1 MSSTHTPGD
10 ETPDDDE
17 IFPFI
22 VDADTDRGQ
31 HIFCQNLLVNL
42 FEPGISPC
50 KTEFPDVKIK
60 RQIIDHYLKDICNI
74 TQQYG
79 IYSIEFTSPNHN
91 NRTYTI
97 QTDDLDLEFSK
108 VFSEYIKSIQYHNSQ
123 RANSIFTNEVF
134 AIIYSYISILEN
146 EIPLTN
152 VSPTETSK
160 HLKVRHE
167 ITLLSSYLNIIKE
180 NFTKDDVSQHT
191 KHDLQK
197 ILAWFIIDYFTHNID
212 LIAQARKNFRP
223 QNSNDDTAITEQS
236 DYVWDPEWSHP
247 AFISFPQ
254 SISSQAIGTIS
265 YIRDYVRVIPLTI
278 DATPLNYN
286 TFLPDTQNN
295 SLNSTVIHN
304 ENLNGTRNLTQQD
317 IQTPSHFINEEIVH
331 TTTTQQSIS
340 PIRPNLTTPRNTNPS
355 QTQVT
360 LQSTVKP
367 SVAPKY
373 SHMDYQTYRP
383 MTIPSKTRKTFTRN
397 NFADHN
403 YNYTHPSKTNYQ
415 PQRNFNQ
422 YTKPRNWDNPT
433 AQYNSKNFQPN
444 PPQDRS
450 ENYPFFQQ
458 NKNKKQTSYQMDYL
472 SSDDDF
478 LQPDIFAPNTQEYR
492 RQGIQ
497 KTRANY
503 RNLSPQPI
511 DAQHQQPIQQQNPIN
526 TQSFQPIQQ
535 QNPMTAHS
543 YQASQMQNEI
553 PLPYY
558 LQQHEITRNQL
569 SNFSQMPNAAESLQ
583 MTMNPYLMGGSS
595 ITSNKPLMVFTGTD
609 PEYSVED
616 YLNAVT
622 ANLILNIG
630 PEPINTPLH
639 QNWIH
644 RRTALIQTTLDGAAQ
659 KWFSVLPLEIKSN
672 WKRFT
677 QEFSKMFD
685 SERNKQQQRVL
696 CNEIRRLPNE
706 TIKQIAVRIETLVRK
721 AYSLNTH
728 DYKNTKMTEILMMT
742 LTPQLRKIAI
752 KKRASHP
759 SSIREPDLDFRKLVD
774 KLEQAEI
781 TMKLEETENLKLQY
795 VNRIETTPTNINNIQ
810 ESETDL
816 VEKITEILNIYE
828 KNPNFKGK
836 PSFKKWCNYCQR
848 YGHSISECKQKQQ
861 DSQNKPQKY
870 KEPNKSFYQYMKKD
884 QNLPNKT
891 VHSNNSSGKPLPNN
905 TNYTRNQSPYNS
917 SYRGRSPERRNTYNS
932 SQNHYNRPN
941 SRNNYSR
948 SNSNTQRF
956 VSRSNS
962 QSRNNYYPNN
972 QSRNSSYN
980 RNRNYSYN
988 RNRSYSNNRNQ
999 NYPNNRSRNNSY
1011 NRSNYNRPNNNYQ
1024 NRSRNNSQ
1032 NRHPSYNNRYR
1043 NYSQSPHRNNNNYN
1057 NSNNRHRSS
1066 TPKHQRQINQVQAN
1080 PETTSD
1086 PPGIDNTVTDT
1097 LQLNQINCT
1106 SSDSESDTENTLS
1119 INMIKVENDYESVI
1133 YEQPFPSHIY
1143 ENQSEFLQNYYT
1155 TPINSTPTTQETNEI
1170 NTTDQTNKNTK
1181 TKCLNTNHIYQ
1192 NIQKEQPKEKIWT
1205 IPFLL
1210 ESPRNKEFQP
1220 PDLEIDFLIDSGAE
1234 SNIINIPTW
1243 NEIKTLHPKLT
1254 PLDTSSKLATAQGS
1268 TLINYGKIQLF
1279 LLPTRTMEQSKIL
1292 NKPFK
1297 QIFHITDIKYNI
1309 IGIPFISKYIP
1320 TINILNSKIL
1330 IKDKY
1335 TKTKETSLTFFQRLN
1350 KQPPF
1355 FSKFYPIYNQQRKH
1369 LKPLSGNIY
1378 NFSIKQVHQYDKE
1391 QNKQKFYMSDFEFKP
1406 IHKFFKITISSI
1418 KYLKNSNSDI
1428 ISLHVY
1434 NNTPYQVTLPLGL
1447 LGYCET
1453 NATIS
1458 PIHEKAYRVNNI
1470 LQLLDICQST
1480 ILNEEL
1486 SINNIISNENRNTD
1500 YFTKTPYFK
1509 PTFNISNYT
1518 EKQQKFLTMFNF
1530 QHSQITQDEFEKLAK
1545 QLIKYSSV
1553 YATSKFDVG
1562 KISSSLHLP
1571 LKPDAVFKK
1580 QRASK
1585 VPIHLH
1591 DKVNRLLD
1599 ILEQYNII
1607 SPVNKEEQPKG
1618 NTFINP
1624 VIILAK
1630 GESLKIVLDARYLN
1644 SLIDESKCNWP
1655 IEPIQVIL
1663 TKINGKYFTNADMNS
1678 AYNQMPL
1685 DEQSRRL
1692 TQFVIGNQQYEFNRL
1707 FYGISIGPAAFS
1719 AFMSK
1724 IFRPLIL
1731 KKNAITYLDDVFMQS
1746 QTKDEMF
1753 KVLEKY
1759 HQILQNENL
1768 KAAPDKSH
1776 FFLTRV
1782 KFLGHN
1788 IERKTITPLKSR
1800 IDAIQ
1805 KLQPPTNKKK
1815 IQEFLGMLNFLS
1827 KYVYKMQLYLRP
1839 FYNILRQQN
1848 NFEWNTENQARFEEI
1863 KKLLTEQISNTI
1875 PDPDQPFY
1883 AMCDASNFGIGAALL
1898 QSHNG
1903 TNKMNLI
1910 SANSRLF
1917 TQAELRLS
1925 TLMRECTAIIYT
1937 LTEYEFLILGS
1948 KHPTVLFTDHKPI
1961 IFLFTQKSNPNH
1973 RVYRFQLILMKFP
1986 NLHIVWTA
1994 GKNLALPDT
2003 LSRNTP
2009 PELLTRK
2016 TTVEIPKN
2024 IKFYLAENETSP
2036 RLECKYAVKTDIEQS
2051 QINNLQHFPLYLDC
2065 QNNHYEVDLLGTS
2078 TFKPI
2083 PYSQW
2088 IKNNT
2093 QQKRTKQHLPKKD
2106 HFPLIEKEDLTDKIN
2121 LSGPQTNDSKYTIN
2135 QVFDLHDPLD
2145 TIPLSKLEIENIF
2158 LPPTETIT
2166 ISTLKQYQNLD
2177 PVIRQLKSW
2186 HKYKTKPIKA
2196 DSTILGNKTLLRYFR
2211 KFNNT
2216 TINENTDLLEYNL
2229 NESTVPCLPISMILI
2244 AFNIS
2249 HTQNI
2254 KGHSGSEKTY
2264 SNFIQNFYFPNA
2276 PIWIKVLCNDCIV
2289 CQLNKPY
2296 PNQKQIAQKQDF
2308 KGQSL
2313 YFNHRISFDTK
2324 GPISPSSEGNSYIMV
2339 IVDAFTHYVALN
2351 PVPHCNAYYAYTT
2364 LYEHWIAK
2372 FGLPEI
2378 LVTDNGT
2385 EFINNEIITLCHLYN
2400 IKHKPRTSHAPWT
2413 NGLVEGMNR
2422 SLQEYLRCI
2431 INGNDTKYTEWS
2443 ADVKLFPLAY
2453 NSQITT
2459 TLGMSPYEMVF
2470 NQKPRKPIMFTAN
2483 SHKNAQG
2490 YCQPN
2495 KDSICYNLPLHTH
2508 DEDHFHHPQILKLA
2522 SGTHTEWILNRD
2534 KKHNEIYQKITKKLL
2549 QRQNINDQINSR
2561 FTPAS
2566 DLKIG
2571 TFVLIPN
2578 FNTQKGISKK
2588 LQPLRKGP
2596 YQIIAKPTDVTYKIT
2611 DSDKKEIV
2619 QHRNN
2624 LLPYYPKEYA
2634 LRELTQLYSFTG
2646 LKIIQNEP
2654 HLKNTEQNDNPT
2666 ENQNTKPTATKNN
2679 TQNHKEPPKPRK
2691 NRKMTEQIIPQ
2702 EEIDKSEHR
2711 KATRLRNQPRKNYK
2725 MFIPQSKIL
2734 KKVEFKK

>member
-1 MSSTHTPGD
+1 MSSTHTPG
-10 ETPDDDE
+10 EESPDDDD

-22 VDADTDRGQ
+22 VDATTDRGQ
-31 HIFCQNLLVNL
+31 HIFCKNLLLNL

-60 RQIIDHYLKDICNI
+60 RQIIDHYLKDICNL

-79 IYSIEFTSPNHN
+79 IYSIEFSSPNQNHSK
-91 NRTYTI
+91 YII

-108 VFSEYIKSIQYHNSQ
+108 IFSEYIKSIQYHNSQ

-146 EIPLTN
+146 EIQIPN

-160 HLKVRHE
+160 HIRVRHE
-167 ITLLSSYLNIIKE
+167 ITLLSSFLNIIKE
-180 NFTKDDVSQHT
+180 NFTKDEVSQHT

-212 LIAQARKNFRP
+212 LISQARKNFRP

-247 AFISFPQ
+247 AFINFPQ
-254 SISSQAIGTIS
+254 SISSQAISTIS
-265 YIRDYVRVIPLTI
+265 YVRDYVRVIPLTI

-286 TFLPDTQNN
+286 TFLPDMQNN

-340 PIRPNLTTPRNTNPS
+340 PIRPNLTTPRNTNSS

-383 MTIPSKTRKTFTRN
+383 MTIPPKTRKTFTRN

-415 PQRNFNQ
+415 PRKNFSN
-422 YTKPRNWDNPT
+422 YTRSRNWDNPM
-433 AQYNSKNFQPN
+433 APPNSVNFQTN
-444 PPQDRS
+444 LHPPQDRS

-478 LQPDIFAPNTQEYR
+478 LQPDIFTPYNQEYR
-492 RQGIQ
+492 GQGIQ
-497 KTRANY
+497 KPHTY
-503 RNLSPQPI
+503 HRNFSPQPI
-511 DAQHQQPIQQQNPIN
+511 DTQIQQPIQQQNPN
-526 TQSFQPIQQ
+526 NKSFQPIQQ
-535 QNPMTAHS
+535 QNPMIANS
-543 YQASQMQNEI
+543 YQPAQMQNEI

-659 KWFSVLPLEIKSN
+659 KWFSVLPIEIKSN

-706 TIKQIAVRIETLVRK
+706 TIKQLAVRIETLVRK

-795 VNRIETTPTNINNIQ
+795 VNRIETASTNINNIQ
-810 ESETDL
+810 ESDTDL

-828 KNPNFKGK
+828 KHPNFKGK
-836 PSFKKWCNYCQR
+836 PSFKKWCNYCRR
-848 YGHSISECKQKQQ
+848 YGHSISECRQKQQ
-861 DSQNKPQKY
+861 DNQNKPQKY

-891 VHSNNSSGKPLPNN
+891 VYSNNSSGKPLPNN

-917 SYRGRSPERRNTYNS
+917 SYRGRSPERRNTHNS

-948 SNSNTQRF
+948 SHSNTQRF

-980 RNRNYSYN
+980 RNRNYSNN

-999 NYPNNRSRNNSY
+999 NYPNNQSRNNSY

-1032 NRHPSYNNRYR
+1032 NRHSSYNNRYR

-1066 TPKHQRQINQVQAN
+1066 TPKHQRHINQVQSN

-1086 PPGIDNTVTDT
+1086 PPGIDDTVTDT
-1097 LQLNQINCT
+1097 LQLNQINCG
-1106 SSDSESDTENTLS
+1106 SSDSESDAENTLS
-1119 INMIKVENDYESVI
+1119 INMIKVENDYEPVI
-1133 YEQPFPSHIY
+1133 YEEPFSSHIY
-1143 ENQSEFLQNYYT
+1143 ENQSELLHNYYIE
-1155 TPINSTPTTQETNEI
+1155 PVHSTPTTQKTNEI
-1170 NTTDQTNKNTK
+1170 NTTNQPNEKEK

-1210 ESPRNKEFQP
+1210 ESPKSKEFQP

-1254 PLDTSSKLATAQGS
+1254 PLETSSKLATAQGS

-1279 LLPTRTMEQSKIL
+1279 LLPTRTMEQNKIL
-1292 NKPFK
+1292 TKPFK
-1297 QIFHITDIKYNI
+1297 QIFHITDIKHNI

-1335 TKTKETSLTFFQRLN
+1335 TKTKDTSLTFFQRLN

-1378 NFSIKQVHQYDKE
+1378 NFSIKQVHQYDKK

-1453 NATIS
+1453 NATIL
-1458 PIHEKAYRVNNI
+1458 PIHEKAYRVKNI

-1518 EKQQKFLTMFNF
+1518 ENQQKFLTMFNF

-1663 TKINGKYFTNADMNS
+1663 TKINGKYFTTADMNS

-1746 QTKDEMF
+1746 QTKEEMF
-1753 KVLEKY
+1753 NVLEQY

-1776 FFLTRV
+1776 FFLTKV

-1848 NFEWNTENQARFEEI
+1848 NFEWNIEHQARFEEI

-1875 PDPDQPFY
+1875 PDSNQPFY

-1898 QSHNG
+1898 QSHNS

-1986 NLHIVWTA
+1986 KLTYSLDRRK
-1994 GKNLALPDT
+1994 KNLALPDT

-2016 TTVEIPKN
+2016 
-2024 IKFYLAENETSP
+2024 
-2036 RLECKYAVKTDIEQS
+2036 
-2051 QINNLQHFPLYLDC
+2051 
-2065 QNNHYEVDLLGTS
+2065 NHS
-2078 TFKPI
+2078 
-2083 PYSQW
+2083 
-2088 IKNNT
+2088 
-2093 QQKRTKQHLPKKD
+2093 
-2106 HFPLIEKEDLTDKIN
+2106 
-2121 LSGPQTNDSKYTIN
+2121 
-2135 QVFDLHDPLD
+2135 
-2145 TIPLSKLEIENIF
+2145 
-2158 LPPTETIT
+2158 
-2166 ISTLKQYQNLD
+2166 
-2177 PVIRQLKSW
+2177 
-2186 HKYKTKPIKA
+2186 
-2196 DSTILGNKTLLRYFR
+2196 
-2211 KFNNT
+2211 
-2216 TINENTDLLEYNL
+2216 
-2229 NESTVPCLPISMILI
+2229 
-2244 AFNIS
+2244 
-2249 HTQNI
+2249 
-2254 KGHSGSEKTY
+2254 
-2264 SNFIQNFYFPNA
+2264 
-2276 PIWIKVLCNDCIV
+2276 
-2289 CQLNKPY
+2289 
-2296 PNQKQIAQKQDF
+2296 
-2308 KGQSL
+2308 
-2313 YFNHRISFDTK
+2313 
-2324 GPISPSSEGNSYIMV
+2324 
-2339 IVDAFTHYVALN
+2339 
-2351 PVPHCNAYYAYTT
+2351 
-2364 LYEHWIAK
+2364 
-2372 FGLPEI
+2372 
-2378 LVTDNGT
+2378 
-2385 EFINNEIITLCHLYN
+2385 
-2400 IKHKPRTSHAPWT
+2400 
-2413 NGLVEGMNR
+2413 
-2422 SLQEYLRCI
+2422 
-2431 INGNDTKYTEWS
+2431 
-2443 ADVKLFPLAY
+2443 
-2453 NSQITT
+2453 
-2459 TLGMSPYEMVF
+2459 
-2470 NQKPRKPIMFTAN
+2470 
-2483 SHKNAQG
+2483 
-2490 YCQPN
+2490 
-2495 KDSICYNLPLHTH
+2495 
-2508 DEDHFHHPQILKLA
+2508 
-2522 SGTHTEWILNRD
+2522 
-2534 KKHNEIYQKITKKLL
+2534 
-2549 QRQNINDQINSR
+2549 
-2561 FTPAS
+2561 
-2566 DLKIG
+2566 
-2571 TFVLIPN
+2571 
-2578 FNTQKGISKK
+2578 
-2588 LQPLRKGP
+2588 
-2596 YQIIAKPTDVTYKIT
+2596 
-2611 DSDKKEIV
+2611 
-2619 QHRNN
+2619 
-2624 LLPYYPKEYA
+2624 
-2634 LRELTQLYSFTG
+2634 
-2646 LKIIQNEP
+2646 
-2654 HLKNTEQNDNPT
+2654 
-2666 ENQNTKPTATKNN
+2666 
-2679 TQNHKEPPKPRK
+2679 
-2691 NRKMTEQIIPQ
+2691 
-2702 EEIDKSEHR
+2702 
-2711 KATRLRNQPRKNYK
+2711 
-2725 MFIPQSKIL
+2725 
-2734 KKVEFKK
+2734 

>member
-1 MSSTHTPGD
+1 MSSSHTPG
-10 ETPDDDE
+10 EESPDDDD

-22 VDADTDRGQ
+22 VDATTDRGQ
-31 HIFCQNLLVNL
+31 HIFCKNLLLNL

-60 RQIIDHYLKDICNI
+60 RQIIDHYLKDICNL

-79 IYSIEFTSPNHN
+79 IYSIEFSSPNQNHSK
-91 NRTYTI
+91 YII

-134 AIIYSYISILEN
+134 AIIYSYISILQN
-146 EIPLTN
+146 EIQIPN

-160 HLKVRHE
+160 HIRVRHE
-167 ITLLSSYLNIIKE
+167 ITLLSTFLNIIKE
-180 NFTKDDVSQHT
+180 NFTKDEVSQHT

-212 LIAQARKNFRP
+212 LISQARKNFRP

-247 AFISFPQ
+247 AFINFPQ
-254 SISSQAIGTIS
+254 SISSQAISTIS
-265 YIRDYVRVIPLTI
+265 YVRDYVRVIPLTI

-286 TFLPDTQNN
+286 TFLPDMQNN

-340 PIRPNLTTPRNTNPS
+340 PIRPNLTTPRNTNSS

-383 MTIPSKTRKTFTRN
+383 MTIPPKTRKTFTRN

-415 PQRNFNQ
+415 PRKNFSN
-422 YTKPRNWDNPT
+422 YTRSRNWDNPM
-433 AQYNSKNFQPN
+433 APPNSVNFQTN
-444 PPQDRS
+444 LHPPQDRS

-478 LQPDIFAPNTQEYR
+478 LQPDIFTPYNQEYR
-492 RQGIQ
+492 GQGIQ
-497 KTRANY
+497 KPHTYHRIF
-503 RNLSPQPI
+503 SPQPI
-511 DAQHQQPIQQQNPIN
+511 DTQIQQPIQQQNPIN
-526 TQSFQPIQQ
+526 KSFQPIQQ
-535 QNPMTAHS
+535 QNPMIANS
-543 YQASQMQNEI
+543 YQPAQMQNEI

-659 KWFSVLPLEIKSN
+659 KWFSVLPIEIKSN

-706 TIKQIAVRIETLVRK
+706 TIKQLAVRIETLVRK

-795 VNRIETTPTNINNIQ
+795 VNRIETASTNINNIQ
-810 ESETDL
+810 ESDTDL

-828 KNPNFKGK
+828 KHPNFKGK
-836 PSFKKWCNYCQR
+836 PSFKKWCNYCRR
-848 YGHSISECKQKQQ
+848 YGHSISECRQKQQ
-861 DSQNKPQKY
+861 DNQNKPQKY

-891 VHSNNSSGKPLPNN
+891 VYSNNSSGKPLPNN

-917 SYRGRSPERRNTYNS
+917 SYRGRSPERRNTHNS

-948 SNSNTQRF
+948 SHSNTQRF

-962 QSRNNYYPNN
+962 QSRNDYYPNN

-980 RNRNYSYN
+980 RNRNYSNN

-999 NYPNNRSRNNSY
+999 NYPNNQSRNNSY

-1032 NRHPSYNNRYR
+1032 NRHSSYNNRYR

-1066 TPKHQRQINQVQAN
+1066 TPKHQRHINQVQSN

-1086 PPGIDNTVTDT
+1086 PPGIDDTVTDT
-1097 LQLNQINCT
+1097 LQLNQINCG
-1106 SSDSESDTENTLS
+1106 SSDSESDAENTLS
-1119 INMIKVENDYESVI
+1119 INMIKVENDYEPVI
-1133 YEQPFPSHIY
+1133 YEEPFSSHIY
-1143 ENQSEFLQNYYT
+1143 ENQSELLHNYYIE
-1155 TPINSTPTTQETNEI
+1155 PVHSTPTTQKTNEI
-1170 NTTDQTNKNTK
+1170 NTTNQPNEKEK
-1181 TKCLNTNHIYQ
+1181 TKCLNTIHIYQ

-1210 ESPRNKEFQP
+1210 ESPKSKEFQP

-1254 PLDTSSKLATAQGS
+1254 PLKTSSKLATAQGS

-1279 LLPTRTMEQSKIL
+1279 LLPTRTMEQNKIL
-1292 NKPFK
+1292 TKPFK
-1297 QIFHITDIKYNI
+1297 QIFHITDIKHNI

-1335 TKTKETSLTFFQRLN
+1335 TKTKDTSLTFFQRLN

-1378 NFSIKQVHQYDKE
+1378 NFSIKQVHQYDKK

-1434 NNTPYQVTLPLGL
+1434 NNTPYQVKLPLGL

-1453 NATIS
+1453 NATIL
-1458 PIHEKAYRVNNI
+1458 PIHEKAYRVKNI

-1518 EKQQKFLTMFNF
+1518 ENQQKFLTMFNF

-1571 LKPDAVFKK
+1571 LKPDEVFKK

-1663 TKINGKYFTNADMNS
+1663 TKINGKYFTTADMNS

-1746 QTKDEMF
+1746 QTKEEMF
-1753 KVLEKY
+1753 NVLEQY

-1776 FFLTRV
+1776 FFLTKV

-1848 NFEWNTENQARFEEI
+1848 NFEWNIEHQARFEEI

-1875 PDPDQPFY
+1875 PDSNQPFY

-1898 QSHNG
+1898 QSHNS

-1961 IFLFTQKSNPNH
+1961 IFLFTQK
-1973 RVYRFQLILMKFP
+1973 V
-1986 NLHIVWTA
+1986 
-1994 GKNLALPDT
+1994 
-2003 LSRNTP
+2003 
-2009 PELLTRK
+2009 
-2016 TTVEIPKN
+2016 
-2024 IKFYLAENETSP
+2024 
-2036 RLECKYAVKTDIEQS
+2036 
-2051 QINNLQHFPLYLDC
+2051 
-2065 QNNHYEVDLLGTS
+2065 
-2078 TFKPI
+2078 
-2083 PYSQW
+2083 
-2088 IKNNT
+2088 
-2093 QQKRTKQHLPKKD
+2093 
-2106 HFPLIEKEDLTDKIN
+2106 
-2121 LSGPQTNDSKYTIN
+2121 
-2135 QVFDLHDPLD
+2135 
-2145 TIPLSKLEIENIF
+2145 
-2158 LPPTETIT
+2158 
-2166 ISTLKQYQNLD
+2166 
-2177 PVIRQLKSW
+2177 
-2186 HKYKTKPIKA
+2186 
-2196 DSTILGNKTLLRYFR
+2196 
-2211 KFNNT
+2211 
-2216 TINENTDLLEYNL
+2216 
-2229 NESTVPCLPISMILI
+2229 
-2244 AFNIS
+2244 
-2249 HTQNI
+2249 
-2254 KGHSGSEKTY
+2254 
-2264 SNFIQNFYFPNA
+2264 
-2276 PIWIKVLCNDCIV
+2276 
-2289 CQLNKPY
+2289 
-2296 PNQKQIAQKQDF
+2296 
-2308 KGQSL
+2308 
-2313 YFNHRISFDTK
+2313 
-2324 GPISPSSEGNSYIMV
+2324 
-2339 IVDAFTHYVALN
+2339 
-2351 PVPHCNAYYAYTT
+2351 
-2364 LYEHWIAK
+2364 
-2372 FGLPEI
+2372 
-2378 LVTDNGT
+2378 
-2385 EFINNEIITLCHLYN
+2385 
-2400 IKHKPRTSHAPWT
+2400 
-2413 NGLVEGMNR
+2413 
-2422 SLQEYLRCI
+2422 
-2431 INGNDTKYTEWS
+2431 
-2443 ADVKLFPLAY
+2443 
-2453 NSQITT
+2453 
-2459 TLGMSPYEMVF
+2459 
-2470 NQKPRKPIMFTAN
+2470 
-2483 SHKNAQG
+2483 
-2490 YCQPN
+2490 
-2495 KDSICYNLPLHTH
+2495 
-2508 DEDHFHHPQILKLA
+2508 
-2522 SGTHTEWILNRD
+2522 
-2534 KKHNEIYQKITKKLL
+2534 
-2549 QRQNINDQINSR
+2549 
-2561 FTPAS
+2561 
-2566 DLKIG
+2566 
-2571 TFVLIPN
+2571 
-2578 FNTQKGISKK
+2578 
-2588 LQPLRKGP
+2588 
-2596 YQIIAKPTDVTYKIT
+2596 
-2611 DSDKKEIV
+2611 
-2619 QHRNN
+2619 
-2624 LLPYYPKEYA
+2624 
-2634 LRELTQLYSFTG
+2634 
-2646 LKIIQNEP
+2646 
-2654 HLKNTEQNDNPT
+2654 
-2666 ENQNTKPTATKNN
+2666 
-2679 TQNHKEPPKPRK
+2679 
-2691 NRKMTEQIIPQ
+2691 
-2702 EEIDKSEHR
+2702 
-2711 KATRLRNQPRKNYK
+2711 
-2725 MFIPQSKIL
+2725 
-2734 KKVEFKK
+2734 